1 MGGRWSGRH
10 GISPASVRRIALGL
24 PEATEKPC
32 YGTPAFYVKKTL
44 FARLREDN
52 ETLVV
57 KMSFEQRDA
66 MLEGMPDVFYITPH
80 YQAYPLVLVRLP
92 VVAEGLLRDVLVGA
106 WRHAAP
112 ARLAE
117 AYDAGRH

>member
-1 MGGRWSGRH
+1 MGGRWSGRR
-10 GISPASVRRIALGL
+10 GISAASVRRIALGL
-24 PEATEKPC
+24 PEASEKPC
-32 YGTPAFYVKKTL
+32 YGTPGFYVRRTL

-57 KMSFEQRDA
+57 KMSFEQREA
-66 MLEGMPDVFYITPH
+66 MMEAMPDVFFLTPH

-92 VVAEGLLRDVLVGA
+92 AVAEGLLRDVLLGA

-112 ARLAE
+112 ARLSA
-117 AYDAGRH
+117 AFDAGPH